1 MTIAP
6 EAPTKPLVP
15 TFLELEIT
23 RRCQLTCPSLCFV
36 QAGPTQGHGVMSAAD
51 WKRIITEA
59 AALGVKKIQLIGGEA
74 TLHPGF
80 VEIVEHALGEGL
92 KVEVFS
98 NLFRVR
104 HDHWALFE
112 RPGVSLATSYYADTD
127 EGHDEVT
134 GREGSH
140 AATRANIIEAH
151 RRGIRI
157 RVGIVDVLDG
167 QRVEEARAELEGLG
181 ITEVHVDR
189 VRAVGNAVKGEGL
202 PSTSELCG
210 RCATGTAAVLA
221 DGTVTPCVI
230 ARFLPAGQ
238 VQDATLERVFTS
250 SQWQQVAASIPA
262 ARMDPCGPDCGPNDD
277 SQGGGGTC
285 GPASDDVF
293 PSPAG

>member
-6 EAPTKPLVP
+6 EAPTKPFVP

-74 TLHPGF
+74 TLHPDF
-80 VEIVEHALGEGL
+80 VEIVDHALGEGL

-104 HDHWALFE
+104 RDHWTLFE

-167 QRVEEARAELEGLG
+167 QRVEEAQSWKDSASRRCTS
-181 ITEVHVDR
+181 TESEPSATRSR
-189 VRAVGNAVKGEGL
+189 VRVCRPR
-202 PSTSELCG
+202 PS
-210 RCATGTAAVLA
+210 CAAGAPPARPPSSRTA
-221 DGTVTPCVI
+221 P
-230 ARFLPAGQ
+230 
-238 VQDATLERVFTS
+238 
-250 SQWQQVAASIPA
+250 
-262 ARMDPCGPDCGPNDD
+262 
-277 SQGGGGTC
+277 
-285 GPASDDVF
+285 
-293 PSPAG
+293 